1 MGQRGTA
8 RNAHR
13 TALKV
18 DLLLTPKL
26 PLGCLDAERS
36 GWLAIYQGRARPGRA
51 STFSIASGATR
62 TGAAPVR
69 QINV

>member
-13 TALKV
+13 TALEV

-36 GWLAIYQGRARPGRA
+36 GWLAIY
-51 STFSIASGATR
+51 
-62 TGAAPVR
+62 
-69 QINV
+69 